1 MREVFEFGYQAAGGK
16 RGSHNRAA
24 EIRSRAMKPFRLLP
38 LVLVLALVAAACG
51 DDDAAAGDTPTT
63 DGPSETVPAP
73 SYLTFRGQPTA
84 CGAEA
89 PAAARDLQFD
99 APDDLGV
106 TGTVRATIATSCG
119 DVVVELDADVAP
131 ATVNS
136 FVFLAEQG
144 YFDGTA
150 SHRVFPD
157 FIVQAGDPTASGRGG
172 PGYVVPDEFATTD
185 IPEVTETDIDGRSL
199 LTFGKGSIAMANA
212 GPNST
217 GSQWFI
223 TLEDAVLPPQFT
235 WFGRV
240 VDGFDTLDRIEAI
253 PLAHGRSDPVP
264 TVPTE
269 SLYIESVTVER

>member
-1 MREVFEFGYQAAGGK
+1 
-16 RGSHNRAA
+16 
-24 EIRSRAMKPFRLLP
+24 MKATRLLAP
-38 LVLVLALVAAACG
+38 VLVLALVAAACG
-51 DDDAAAGDTPTT
+51 GDDAGADDETTTAAPGDTMT
-63 DGPSETVPAP
+63 AQ
-73 SYLTFRGQPTA
+73 SYLTFRGQTTA

-89 PAAARDLQFD
+89 PPAARDLQFE
-99 APDDLGV
+99 APDDLGI
-106 TGTVRATIATSCG
+106 TGTVRATITTSCG

-144 YFDGTA
+144 YFDGTV
-150 SHRVFPD
+150 SHRVFPN
-157 FIVQAGDPTASGRGG
+157 FIVQAGDPTASGRGN

-185 IPEVTETDIDGRSL
+185 IPEVTETVIDGRTY

-223 TLEDAVLPPQFT
+223 ALEDAVLPPQFT

-240 VDGFDTLDRIEAI
+240 VDGFDTLDRIEGI
-253 PLAHGRSDPVP
+253 PLAQGRSDPVP
-264 TVPTE
+264 TVPAE
-269 SLYIESVTVER
+269 SLYIESVGIER

>member
-1 MREVFEFGYQAAGGK
+1 MRLRIPIA
-16 RGSHNRAA
+16 
-24 EIRSRAMKPFRLLP
+24 L
-38 LVLVLALVAAACG
+38 LALAVSATACG
-51 DDDAAAGDTPTT
+51 GDEASAGTEATEGPPVTT
-63 DGPSETVPAP
+63 A
-73 SYLTFRGQPTA
+73 SYLTFRDQPTA

-89 PAAARDLQFD
+89 PSPAQEMQFD
-99 APDDLGV
+99 APDDLGI
-106 TGTVRATIATSCG
+106 TGTVRATISTSCG

-144 YFDGTA
+144 YFDGTV

-157 FIVQAGDPTASGRGG
+157 FIVQGGDPTASGRGG
-172 PGYVVPDEFATTD
+172 PGYVVPDEFASTD
-185 IPEVTETDIDGRSL
+185 IPEVTETVIDGRTF

-240 VDGFDTLDRIEAI
+240 VDGFDSLDRIESVR
-253 PLAHGRSDPVP
+253 LAQGRSDPVP
-264 TVPTE
+264 TVPAETI
-269 SLYIESVTVER
+269 YIDSVSIER